1 MILIK
6 YLVYY
11 SFIGLYETGIFI
23 TRTFSKTY
31 TFFTRLN
38 TIKPATSNQKP
49 VLRTTLLRT
58 AFRSIL

>member
-11 SFIGLYETGIFI
+11 LFIGLYESGIFI
-23 TRTFSKTY
+23 TKLLSASYAFLL
-31 TFFTRLN
+31 RLN
-38 TIKPATSNQKP
+38 TIKPATNNQKL

>member
-6 YLVYY
+6 YLIYY
-11 SFIGLYETGIFI
+11 TFIGLYESGIFL
-23 TRTFSKTY
+23 SGLLSNTY
-31 TFFTRLN
+31 TFFQRLN
-38 TIKPATSNQKP
+38 TVKPASRNQKP